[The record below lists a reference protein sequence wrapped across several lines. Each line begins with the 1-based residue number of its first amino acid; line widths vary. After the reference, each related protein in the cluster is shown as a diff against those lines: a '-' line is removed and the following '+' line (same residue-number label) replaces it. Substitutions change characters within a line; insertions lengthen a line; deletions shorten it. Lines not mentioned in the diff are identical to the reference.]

1 MSCDSSNKRRPI
13 LLVTLAPTVVAMI
26 VTTGRRFTM
35 IPTPVRKV
43 VGLSLPVLLAA
54 AVLATMGAAP
64 AGARGPKKPGPPT
77 SVSAAPIDQGTTVS
91 WTAPVSDG
99 GSPIT
104 GYIVTASHGG
114 ATCSTTGATTC
125 TVTGLTNGHLYT
137 VHVRASNIVGTS
149 RPSVKAQ
156 VTAGQGPNCSAV
168 GPGVDLQYCHLED
181 ANLNGADLAGA
192 NLSNARLTSAMLN
205 DADLN
210 SAVLEHANLTD
221 TSLESADLTDADLT
235 SAYLGKADL
244 NGADLTDA
252 TLNGANFSDTNLVNA
267 NLTGSD
273 LNEANSN
280 TLGNIVWGNTTC
292 PDGTN
297 SDNDGGTCLGN
308 LG

>member
-1 MSCDSSNKRRPI
+1 
-13 LLVTLAPTVVAMI
+13 
-26 VTTGRRFTM
+26 
-35 IPTPVRKV
+35 
-43 VGLSLPVLLAA
+43 
-54 AVLATMGAAP
+54 
-64 AGARGPKKPGPPT
+64 
-77 SVSAAPIDQGTTVS
+77 VS
-91 WTAPVSDG
+91 WTAPISDG

-104 GYIVTASHGG
+104 GYTVTATHGG
-114 ATCSTTGATTC
+114 ATCSTTSTTC

-137 VHVRASNIVGTS
+137 VHVRASNVVGNS

-156 VTAGQGPNCSAV
+156 VTPGQGPNCSAV

-181 ANLNGADLAGA
+181 ANLNSADLAGA
-192 NLSNARLTSAMLN
+192 NLDNARLTSAMLN

-210 SAVLEHANLTD
+210 SATLEHANLTQ
-221 TSLESADLTDADLT
+221 TSLEGASMTDADLT

-252 TLNGANFSDTNLVNA
+252 TLNGANFSLTNLVNA

-273 LNEANSN
+273 MSEANSH
-280 TLGNIVWGNTTC
+280 TLGDIVWGNTTC

-297 SDNDGGTCLGN
+297 SNNDGDTCLGN